1 MNFFLF
7 TVMIFF
13 IFGCGKNIQDVG
25 YKPNPASVIISAIE
39 KKVFHRLQIEKNLY
53 PFEFGGKGKDPIKL
67 LHFGFLYF
75 NEIEIEEARELIITA
90 GNQFLNEINAN
101 EQIRPYLAN
110 FPFKLENIQV
120 EIFLKRPDKSEIGF
134 EKLHVITM
142 KDGEVRYK
150 IRSAETKRL
159 TTTYK
164 ETYEEAMAKFSN
176 ASKSI
181 SL

>member
-7 TVMIFF
+7 IIAILFF
-13 IFGCGKNIQDVG
+13 VSCSENIQDAG
-25 YKPNPASVIISAIE
+25 YQPIHVSTVINEIE
-39 KKVFHRLQIEKNLY
+39 KKVFHQLLIEQNLY
-53 PFEFGGKGKDPIKL
+53 PFEFGSGGKNPVTL

-75 NEIEIEEARELIITA
+75 DEIEIKEARELIMTA
-90 GNQFLNEINAN
+90 GNQFLKEINTN

-110 FPFKLENIQV
+110 FPFKPENIQL
-120 EIFLKRPDKSEIGF
+120 EIFLKKPDRSEIGLG
-134 EKLHVITM
+134 KLHVIAM
-142 KDGEVRYK
+142 EDGEVRYN